1 MQRIWQAAVLAS
13 LLSIPAW
20 STLLYTDGAI
30 NGTFSAY
37 DINESYSDEVTDSFT
52 ISSSST
58 VTGVSNIGLWVFT
71 GDTPETLSWVIS
83 TSPDGGGTIE
93 GSGAGVALTKSP
105 FLSDNSFFYDVYSS
119 SFSVS
124 SVVLSAGTY
133 YLELGNAI
141 SSEVNAVAWDVS
153 NGSSTADQN
162 GTTSIPAES
171 FQIDGTVNAPEPG
184 SVALSGLGLALL
196 AGLARLR
203 YLKS

>member
-1 MQRIWQAAVLAS
+1 MSTCDTLNPEEVMQRIWQAAVLAS

-105 FLSDNSFFYDVYSS
+105 FLSDNSFFYDVYETPADCKSAHSPSS
-119 SFSVS
+119 RTT
-124 SVVLSAGTY
+124 L
-133 YLELGNAI
+133 
-141 SSEVNAVAWDVS
+141 
-153 NGSSTADQN
+153 SSTTSTPPAFRSAAWSSRRAL
-162 GTTSIPAES
+162 TTW
-171 FQIDGTVNAPEPG
+171 N
-184 SVALSGLGLALL
+184 
-196 AGLARLR
+196 
-203 YLKS
+203 